1 MQEYSGIPKGKTFEQ
16 YISNLTDSNKKIEI
30 LKYLQDKDKSVYNSK
45 ETNELPWLEEAYKGV
60 TTQADWEDLK
70 NGTYKYVGKSSTTS
84 NTVTSNPTMNQL
96 KVETPKD
103 QTNLNTGTNS
113 NIDFLNGQNVNP
125 LSKWGKVKKGLS
137 KIDLRDVGA
146 GAVAFDTYNT
156 NNKIARER
164 AASLANIPMGSMIH
178 RNSAIHTD
186 LASENAYR
194 QAATD
199 YMGAANRMANN
210 QSDLNLSYATKF
222 EGMNKGYDK
231 MLEGKLANTAMFNKT
246 KDEAIKTA
254 NEDYVANIATA
265 DNNQKQI
272 FAQRTGLADIEA
284 KRLSANLGNRTNLTN
299 ALIGNYGE
307 RSQYNQI
314 NQQQQEL
321 KDAYKQY
328 SDKAKDWK
336 TKFNYD
342 ANENIVVDT
351 KTDPIYK
358 RMEDYNKATINPS
371 EKRSW
376 SAGNKEYD
384 EWMEGI
390 KTKQKAMNDE
400 LTPLQEKI
408 QDFRNFKE
416 QVNPYAFGNY
426 QSTPYQRNWAPVRAS
441 GGKLTN
447 AQKVEL
453 TNIKLDQKQQD
464 KLDKMREK
472 AKNSIEK
479 DQQKSLKKSDKTWN
493 KTIKKLLS

>member
-1 MQEYSGIPKGKTFEQ
+1 
-16 YISNLTDSNKKIEI
+16 
-30 LKYLQDKDKSVYNSK
+30 
-45 ETNELPWLEEAYKGV
+45 
-60 TTQADWEDLK
+60 
-70 NGTYKYVGKSSTTS
+70 
-84 NTVTSNPTMNQL
+84 MNQL

-137 KIDLRDVGA
+137 NIDLRDVGA

-342 ANENIVVDT
+342 ANENIVVDVEKDENYRKWKDKNDAILLDANKKPWEGSDEYKAW
-351 KTDPIYK
+351 KT
-358 RMEDYNKATINPS
+358 
-371 EKRSW
+371 
-376 SAGNKEYD
+376 
-384 EWMEGI
+384 GI
-390 KTKQKAMNDE
+390 ESRQKAMNDE
-400 LTPLQEKI
+400 LTPMYEKI
-408 QDFRNFKE
+408 QDFRNYRE

-426 QSTPYQRNWAPVRAS
+426 QSTPYQRSWTPVRAS